1 MFEDNDRLVLL
12 QAEKLSQSGGS
23 FRLIVTRKSYPA
35 GSYRRLAQWKDLID
49 PPVIAVQVA
58 AVISVLI

>member
-12 QAEKLSQSGGS
+12 QAEKLSQS
-23 FRLIVTRKSYPA
+23 VTRKSYPA